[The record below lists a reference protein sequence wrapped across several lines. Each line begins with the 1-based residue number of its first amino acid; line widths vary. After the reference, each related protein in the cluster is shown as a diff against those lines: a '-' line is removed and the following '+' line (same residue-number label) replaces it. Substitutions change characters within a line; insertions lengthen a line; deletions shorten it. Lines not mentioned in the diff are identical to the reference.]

1 MGLLREIQDE
11 VIDADRPLAS
21 VLRKARVL
29 AAELDN
35 EPLRHWATHELN
47 GYPDEAALPPY
58 RARRPVPV
66 LGNFAGPFGSRVENM
81 PIPQLSVDERLRDGW
96 LFNFAFTEPVAAYEE
111 ALRTDQ
117 ADLKAP
123 WPAEGLVVARP
134 RVLEAMECMTAWRV
148 VPRGLV
154 VGVVEGVR
162 NRLLEF
168 VLELKREA
176 PEAGDVPAS
185 ELPLSKDRV
194 TQIVNMTIYAGA
206 MTDQSVNVHGVAGNI
221 AGGQGNRTRQ
231 GDDST
236 TY

>member
-1 MGLLREIQDE
+1 
-11 VIDADRPLAS
+11 

-29 AAELDN
+29 AAERDN

-47 GYPDEAALPPY
+47 GYPDEAALPSY

-111 ALRTDQ
+111 ALRADQ

-168 VLELKREA
+168 VWSSSGKRPKREMS
-176 PEAGDVPAS
+176 PPPSCPSPRIGSPRS
-185 ELPLSKDRV
+185 
-194 TQIVNMTIYAGA
+194 
-206 MTDQSVNVHGVAGNI
+206 
-221 AGGQGNRTRQ
+221 
-231 GDDST
+231 ST
-236 TY
+236 

>member
-35 EPLRHWATHELN
+35 EPLRQWASHELN

-58 RARRPVPV
+58 RALRPVPV
-66 LGNFAGPFGSRVENM
+66 LGTFAGPFGQRVENM
-81 PIPQLSVDERLRDGW
+81 PIPPQAVDERLRDSW
-96 LFNFAFTEPVAAYEE
+96 LFNFAFTEPVASYEE
-111 ALRTDQ
+111 ALRANQ

-123 WPAEGLVVARP
+123 WPAEALVFARP
-134 RVLEAMECMTAWRV
+134 RVLEAMQCMTAWRLL
-148 VPRGLV
+148 PRGLI
-154 VGVVEGVR
+154 VGVVDGVR

-176 PEAGDVPAS
+176 PDAGDVPAS
-185 ELPLSKDRV
+185 ELPISKDQV

-206 MTDQSVNVHGVAGNI
+206 VTDQSVNVHGVAGNI
-221 AGGQGNRTRQ
+221 AGGQGNRSRQ
-231 GDDST
+231 GDGST
-236 TY
+236 T

>member
-11 VIDADRPLAS
+11 VIDSDRLLAS

-35 EPLRHWATHELN
+35 EPLRQWASHELN

-58 RARRPVPV
+58 RALRPVPV
-66 LGNFAGPFGSRVENM
+66 RGTFAGPFGRQVENM
-81 PIPQLSVDERLRDGW
+81 PIPPQSVDERLRDM
-96 LFNFAFTEPVAAYEE
+96 LFTFAFTEPVAAYEE
-111 ALRTDQ
+111 ALRADQ
-117 ADLKAP
+117 ADPKAP
-123 WPAEGLVVARP
+123 WPAEALVVARP

-148 VPRGLV
+148 LSRGQI

-185 ELPLSKDRV
+185 ELPLSKDQV
-194 TQIVNMTIYAGA
+194 TQIGNMTIYAGDV
-206 MTDQSVNVHGVAGNI
+206 TDQSINVQGVAGNI
-221 AGGQGNRTRQ
+221 AGGQGNRSRQ
-231 GDDST
+231 GEDST
-236 TY
+236 N

>member
-11 VIDADRPLAS
+11 VIDADRLLAS

-35 EPLRHWATHELN
+35 EPLRQWASHELN

-58 RARRPVPV
+58 RAMRPVPV
-66 LGNFAGPFGSRVENM
+66 RGTFAGPGGSRAENM

-96 LFNFAFTEPVAAYEE
+96 LFNFAFTEPVAVYEE
-111 ALRTDQ
+111 ALRADQ
-117 ADLKAP
+117 GDLKAP
-123 WPAEGLVVARP
+123 WPAEALVVARP
-134 RVLEAMECMTAWRV
+134 RVLEWMECMTAWRV
-148 VPRGLV
+148 LTRGQII
-154 VGVVEGVR
+154 GVVEGVR

-194 TQIVNMTIYAGA
+194 TQIVSMTIYAGSV
-206 MTDQSVNVHGVAGNI
+206 TDQSVNVQGVAGNI
-221 AGGQGNRTRQ
+221 AGGHGNRSRQ
-231 GDDST
+231 GDVPT
-236 TY
+236 A